1 MEQDPLVSIIIPV
14 YKVEKFLDEC
24 VASVAAQTYANL
36 EILLV
41 DDGSPDNCPAM
52 CDAWAARDPRIRV
65 IHKPNGGLSDAR
77 NTGIAGATGAYI
89 YFADSDD
96 TVAPTLV
103 EDCLNAMRE
112 YDADLVMF
120 QFDTISE
127 NNKPL
132 LSNYRHNDFTEV
144 QVLTPV
150 EAIKKQVKAEIDG
163 YFWAFLAPAST
174 YQGTGFSFPVGRKI
188 EDLSRICNVIG
199 EATRVVRLPKAL
211 YHYRMREG
219 SITASWD
226 PQLTRDWTRAA
237 DDREE
242 YIVHRFPELKGFMT
256 LQQLNFFANLDYET
270 MRQSLI
276 AGLKIDPEDADALRR
291 RIEGLTKSADE
302 GDEPVPETLRE
313 LLGLLKLGIAK
324 VADGTFGKADG
335 SSTDGDAENDDV
347 TLADRSATC
356 ARTGASCASS
366 ASKTPRSARP
376 SAKPPA
382 TASPSSLCRISRRLM
397 ESISPG
403 RADLLYVGRAG
414 SHVRETGV
422 SWAEPHNT
430 PRNAHKVNYISD
442 TPLALVHGPCIVV
455 LGSTKRTFTEPEKSK
470 R

>member
-1 MEQDPLVSIIIPV
+1 MEHEPLVSIIIPV
-14 YKVEKFLDEC
+14 YKVERYLDKC

-41 DDGSPDNCPAM
+41 DDGSPDGCPAM
-52 CDAWAARDPRIRV
+52 CDAWAAKDARVRV

-77 NTGIAGATGAYI
+77 NAGIKVATGAYI

-103 EDCLNAMRE
+103 EDCLAAMRD

-127 NNKPL
+127 NDKPL
-132 LSNYRHNDFTEV
+132 LSNYRHNDYSEV
-144 QVLTPV
+144 QILTPV

-163 YFWAFLAPAST
+163 YFWAFLAPAAT
-174 YQGTGFSFPVGRKI
+174 YQNTGFSFPVGRKI

-199 EATRVVRLPKAL
+199 EATRVVRIPKAL

-270 MRQSLI
+270 IRQSLI

-291 RIEGLTKSADE
+291 RIEGLTKSASE
-302 GDEPVPETLRE
+302 GDEPIPETLRE
-313 LLGLLKLGIAK
+313 LLGLLKMGVAK
-324 VADGTFGKADG
+324 VADGAADALSDSVAAGEGTGSGNADDG
-335 SSTDGDAENDDV
+335 SVSGLAAIKAAIGAGIPGSVGKRASSSDAGVGEAGPAYDAATWAERFRDMREDWRQLRIQRMEEAEERRDERKAEREARRNGVSFDAE
-347 TLADRSATC
+347 R
-356 ARTGASCASS
+356 
-366 ASKTPRSARP
+366 
-376 SAKPPA
+376 
-382 TASPSSLCRISRRLM
+382 
-397 ESISPG
+397 
-403 RADLLYVGRAG
+403 
-414 SHVRETGV
+414 
-422 SWAEPHNT
+422 
-430 PRNAHKVNYISD
+430 
-442 TPLALVHGPCIVV
+442 
-455 LGSTKRTFTEPEKSK
+455 
-470 R
+470 

>member
-1 MEQDPLVSIIIPV
+1 MEQEPLVSIIIPV

-24 VASVAAQTYANL
+24 VKSVVAQTYRNL

-41 DDGSPDNCPAM
+41 DDGSPDDCPAM

-150 EAIKKQVKAEIDG
+150 EVIKKQVKAEIDG

-347 TLADRSATC
+347 TLADRFRDMREDWRQLRIQRIENAEERKAERKA
-356 ARTGASCASS
+356 ARNGVTF
-366 ASKTPRSARP
+366 
-376 SAKPPA
+376 
-382 TASPSSLCRISRRLM
+382 
-397 ESISPG
+397 ES
-403 RADLLYVGRAG
+403 V
-414 SHVRETGV
+414 SH
-422 SWAEPHNT
+422 
-430 PRNAHKVNYISD
+430 
-442 TPLALVHGPCIVV
+442 
-455 LGSTKRTFTEPEKSK
+455 
-470 R
+470 

>member
-1 MEQDPLVSIIIPV
+1 MEHDPLVSIIIPV
-14 YKVEKFLDEC
+14 YKVERYLDEC
-24 VASVAAQTYANL
+24 VASVTAQTYPNL

-41 DDGSPDNCPAM
+41 DDGSPDRCPAM
-52 CDAWAARDPRIRV
+52 CDAWAAKDGRIKV

-77 NTGIAGATGAYI
+77 NAGIAKATGAYI

-103 EDCLNAMRE
+103 QDCLDAMRD

-127 NNKPL
+127 NDKPL
-132 LSNYRHNDFTEV
+132 LSSYRHNDYSEV

-174 YQGTGFSFPVGRKI
+174 YQNTGFAFPVGRKI

-270 MRQSLI
+270 IRQSLI

-291 RIEGLTKSADE
+291 RIEGLAKSADE
-302 GDEPVPETLRE
+302 GDEPIPETLRE
-313 LLGLLKLGIAK
+313 LLGLLKMGVAHL
-324 VADGTFGKADG
+324 ADGA
-335 SSTDGDAENDDV
+335 A
-347 TLADRSATC
+347 
-356 ARTGASCASS
+356 GAA
-366 ASKTPRSARP
+366 A
-376 SAKPPA
+376 AKPAVLPDDD
-382 TASPSSLCRISRRLM
+382 TDPTLLERFRDMREDWRQLRIQRIEAAEERRD
-397 ESISPG
+397 E
-403 RADLLYVGRAG
+403 RKAE
-414 SHVRETGV
+414 REAHRNGV
-422 SWAEPHNT
+422 
-430 PRNAHKVNYISD
+430 
-442 TPLALVHGPCIVV
+442 
-455 LGSTKRTFTEPEKSK
+455 TFEQE
-470 R
+470 